1 MEAEPPPIHLKMC
14 SLFHI
19 LRPEDSA
26 QWLRQE
32 SLRRSRWSFWRPPPS
47 NSWSWGYDGVTPGLK
62 AFPSC
67 LIDNNALARTF
78 LPGRSGTAVSASTVC
93 AAATTAN
100 SLGTVVY
107 VARRRWKSGGDD
119 GKIRRRRNI
128 LARSW
133 QCWPMAWRLWQTAV
147 VAQCQFLT
155 ILCDSRRALSI
166 FFDYFVVVAFFF
178 AASFTTVV
186 VWLQFSVKQ
195 PQLLDHGWL
204 WHQSLLI
211 HKKALLKKC
220 SEVLSLPDFWQLFGI
235 KSESY
240 FSSVLWVF

>member
-1 MEAEPPPIHLKMC
+1 MCVC

-19 LRPEDSA
+19 LRPVVEEASK
-26 QWLRQE
+26 QQQSQE
-32 SLRRSRWSFWRPPPS
+32 SLLGSSLVFLEATS
-47 NSWSWGYDGVTPGLK
+47 CKQLYYYDGVTPGLK

-78 LPGRSGTAVSASTVC
+78 LPGRSGTTVSVSFVSAAVT
-93 AAATTAN
+93 
-100 SLGTVVY
+100 LDKVVLWRLCSAE
-107 VARRRWKSGGDD
+107 VGWQSGGDD

-166 FFDYFVVVAFFF
+166 FFDYFVVVAF
-178 AASFTTVV
+178 V
-186 VWLQFSVKQ
+186 
-195 PQLLDHGWL
+195 LLR
-204 WHQSLLI
+204 LLR
-211 HKKALLKKC
+211 
-220 SEVLSLPDFWQLFGI
+220 Q
-235 KSESY
+235 
-240 FSSVLWVF
+240 